1 MYQPRNYRH
10 WVKDKSLVGFNV
22 VVKETDLYI
31 RASSDLKRK
40 AHRLVLKYR
49 QQLESYIERHPA
61 FLTSLEPLAVGN
73 DAPLIV
79 IEMAEA
85 ATRVGVGPM
94 AAVAGAIAEFVGK
107 ELLESSPEIIV
118 ENGGDIYLQSSTDRL
133 IGIYAGE
140 SPLTGKVGLEIRGKD
155 TPVGICT
162 SSGTVGHS
170 LSHGRADAVIAL
182 SKSTALADAAATAIG
197 NVIKSANDIPRGIEL
212 AISIKRLTGVII
224 IKDDKIGLWGKVKI
238 RPISER
244 DEEETLTA
252 QGAL

>member
-212 AISIKRLTGVII
+212 AISIKRLSGIII

>member
-155 TPVGICT
+155 TPIGICT

-212 AISIKRLTGVII
+212 AISIKRLSGIII

-238 RPISER
+238 RPISEQ
-244 DEEETLTA
+244 DKEETLTA
-252 QGAL
+252 QGAS